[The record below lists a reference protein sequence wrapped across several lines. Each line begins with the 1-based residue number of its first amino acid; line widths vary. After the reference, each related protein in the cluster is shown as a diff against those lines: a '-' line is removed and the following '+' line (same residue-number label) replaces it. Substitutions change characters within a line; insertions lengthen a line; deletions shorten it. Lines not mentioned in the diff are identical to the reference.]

1 MTVPNRQAFHGPD
14 LPPDVSQQ
22 GHDPAREQYGTYE
35 RVRGQVVGAGVR
47 GVRDTRGDVT
57 VEAVRDRHPLA
68 PPADA
73 IRYVKEL

>member
-1 MTVPNRQAFHGPD
+1 M
-14 LPPDVSQQ
+14 
-22 GHDPAREQYGTYE
+22 
-35 RVRGQVVGAGVR
+35 VGAGVR
-47 GVRDTRGDVT
+47 AVRDTRGDVT